1 MVAPYRHARL
11 FAAAPLIYIHPRCR
25 AAYTETF
32 SSSRSLAILAVMRH
46 EEGAPAQLSRSGPG
60 LRLRQ
65 SDDRQ
70 GSG

>member
-1 MVAPYRHARL
+1 MMVAPYRHARL

-46 EEGAPAQLSRSGPG
+46 EEGAPGAAIPERPG
-60 LRLRQ
+60 APAPTV
-65 SDDRQ
+65 
-70 GSG
+70 G